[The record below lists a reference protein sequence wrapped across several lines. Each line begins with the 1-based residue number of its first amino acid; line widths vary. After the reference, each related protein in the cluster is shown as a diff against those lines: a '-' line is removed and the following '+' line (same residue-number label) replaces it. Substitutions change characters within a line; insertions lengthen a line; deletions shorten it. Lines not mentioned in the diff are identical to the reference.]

1 MALEEEIDNG
11 DTDNADHVRGKA
23 WSIVVEIL
31 ACVVVLEQRQSPH
44 FGIPVQDKEWQ
55 HEVIPEPKG
64 IDDHGCR
71 MHGFHHWEDDAE
83 IGCKLISPIDLCCFI
98 QTFWNR
104 DFDIPYIEKEGLW
117 NRIGQVEQDQTKGVS
132 QTEFT
137 HHNRNR
143 NHDDLERYENPKDQE
158 GVHDGKGFSL
168 THITSDGVG
177 CHRDKDHYCK

>member
-23 WSIVVEIL
+23 WSVVVEIL
-31 ACVVVLEQRQSPH
+31 ACVVVLEQRQGPH

-83 IGCKLISPIDLCCFI
+83 IGCKFIRTIDLCCFI

-104 DFDIPYIEKEGLW
+104 DLDIAHIEKEGLW
-117 NRIGQVEQDQTKGVS
+117 NRIGQVEQNQPKGVG
-132 QTEFT
+132 QTELA
-137 HHNRNR
+137 H
-143 NHDDLERYENPKDQE
+143 
-158 GVHDGKGFSL
+158 HDGN
-168 THITSDGVG
+168 
-177 CHRDKDHYCK
+177 RDHDYLEGYEDTKD